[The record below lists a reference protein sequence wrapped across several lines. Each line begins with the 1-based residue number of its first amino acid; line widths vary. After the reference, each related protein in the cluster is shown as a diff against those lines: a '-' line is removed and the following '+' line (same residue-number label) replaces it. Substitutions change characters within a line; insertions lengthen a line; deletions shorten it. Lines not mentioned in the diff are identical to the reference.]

1 MLKIKEFQIQI
12 RFTNNN
18 NNNFIILKIL
28 KILTSKWTMLVCK
41 LILFTEFLC
50 VFSFLKRTKNIGHEL

>member
-18 NNNFIILKIL
+18 NNFIIL

-50 VFSFLKRTKNIGHEL
+50 VFSFLKVTKNIGHEL

>member
-18 NNNFIILKIL
+18 NNNFIIL

-50 VFSFLKRTKNIGHEL
+50 VFSFLKITKNIGHEL

>member
-18 NNNFIILKIL
+18 NFIIL